1 MITIDRT
8 QATLPDGHSLWKAIF
23 TYGGT
28 TRVSVLVSA
37 ETERQAK
44 EIVNSVYDYLSP
56 KMLVISFVDNDKLN
70 IKEIKSMKKEF
81 YALKGL
87 GNGEKKLE
95 KKEGDFDR
103 ALGVYFHKEKNGWA
117 VTDSYTGSSIVVGKA
132 TKKDAQDA
140 LNNAKAKLKEIRNG
154 EKYLQTAINYGEML
168 EDAE

>member
-1 MITIDRT
+1 M
-8 QATLPDGHSLWKAIF
+8 
-23 TYGGT
+23 
-28 TRVSVLVSA
+28 
-37 ETERQAK
+37 
-44 EIVNSVYDYLSP
+44 NSVYDYLSP
-56 KMLVISFVDNDKLN
+56 KMLVISFVDNDINKVHDRSQEMILGKLN